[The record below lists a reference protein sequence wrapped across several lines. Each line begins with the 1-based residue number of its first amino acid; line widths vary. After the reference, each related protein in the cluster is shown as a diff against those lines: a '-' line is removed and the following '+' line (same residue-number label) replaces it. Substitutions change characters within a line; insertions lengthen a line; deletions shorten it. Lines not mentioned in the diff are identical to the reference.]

1 MRLSSPNWMI
11 LGATFRIPGGSQEGF
26 LVTNKFGELYHIKE
40 LGKLV
45 FLFVAVNYA
54 LCFD

>member
-1 MRLSSPNWMI
+1 MI